1 MNLFLNT
8 TFFEHTLTKTQDF
21 LSFLVFRIG
30 GPLCMLL
37 YDALKFGRMLMN
49 RWMVW
54 YAAKSVE
61 MTPSMRYAKKFAF
74 GKIQQWGII
83 GDK

>member
-1 MNLFLNT
+1 
-8 TFFEHTLTKTQDF
+8 
-21 LSFLVFRIG
+21 
-30 GPLCMLL
+30 
-37 YDALKFGRMLMN
+37 
-49 RWMVW
+49 MVW

-83 GDK
+83 GDKWTLVKVEEGSWRSRSSRR